1 MKNAGLL
8 QDGDDPTPEQFAEHI
23 QRLNDMI
30 VMWQTQGLKLWL
42 QTDLSVTLTAGVN
55 SYAIGPGGAVNMTR
69 PMRILDNGYF
79 LDTSNSRRPLL
90 MMSRDE
96 WMRLSQTTSPGAIAS
111 FFVDKQQ
118 LQMVVY
124 VWLTPDATA
133 ATGTLHL
140 LIQQQATFISSLT
153 DQMNFPIEWLLAMQW
168 GLADEICTGQPAEI
182 VQRCSAKSSTYRMI
196 LEDWDVED
204 ASTKFTPDPRQT
216 QGQGS
221 FR

>member
-1 MKNAGLL
+1 
-8 QDGDDPTPEQFAEHI
+8 
-23 QRLNDMI
+23 
-30 VMWQTQGLKLWL
+30 
-42 QTDLSVTLTAGVN
+42 VN